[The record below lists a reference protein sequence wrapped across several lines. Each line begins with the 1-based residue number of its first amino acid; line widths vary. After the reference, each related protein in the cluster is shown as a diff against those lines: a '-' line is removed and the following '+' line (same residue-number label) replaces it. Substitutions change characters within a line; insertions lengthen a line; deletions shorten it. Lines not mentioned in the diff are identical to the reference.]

1 MSELDVV
8 FTAGLL
14 VVLANFTVSR
24 MIRRNDDSTGERQL
38 LIEVASLGLLIVSFI
53 IYIIIIS

>member
-53 IYIIIIS
+53 IYIILIS

>member
-1 MSELDVV
+1 MSELDVM

-24 MIRRNDDSTGERQL
+24 MIRRNDDSTSERQL

-53 IYIIIIS
+53 IYIILIS

>member
-24 MIRRNDDSTGERQL
+24 MIRRNDDSTGEHQL

-53 IYIIIIS
+53 IYIILIS

>member
-1 MSELDVV
+1 MSELDVM

-24 MIRRNDDSTGERQL
+24 MIRRNDDSNSKHQI

-53 IYIIIIS
+53 LYLILIS

>member
-1 MSELDVV
+1 MSELDVM

-24 MIRRNDDSTGERQL
+24 MIRKSDDSNKGHQL

-53 IYIIIIS
+53 IYIILIS

>member
-1 MSELDVV
+1 MSELDVM

-24 MIRRNDDSTGERQL
+24 MIRKSDDSSSRHQI

-53 IYIIIIS
+53 LYIILIS

>member
-1 MSELDVV
+1 MSELDVM